1 MKRAIRT
8 RPEPTC
14 ELCGAHGV
22 LLYEN
27 LADQLYAAPGSW
39 NLKRCP
45 APDCGLIWLDPMPL
59 EEDLPLAY
67 RDYFT
72 HDDKPSK
79 RNGIAHR
86 LYRLLLA
93 LSGLAHQRTEL
104 RTFFL
109 RRNRPGRLLEVGC
122 GAGDRLAE
130 FRSLGWEVEGQEIDP
145 PAAERAMAR
154 GLPIHLGA
162 LPSLSLTANTFDAA
176 VMNHV
181 IEHVHDPLSLLCEC
195 HRVLKPG
202 GRLAVVTPNVASL
215 GHRCFGSCWMP
226 LDPPRHLRL
235 FSPTT
240 LQQLIARAGFRDC
253 QVSTTAANA
262 QFVAE
267 GSLAIRRAGRH
278 QFGPS
283 PGRSLQIQSLLFQLR
298 ATLIMLVQKDSG
310 EECFLTA
317 SK

>member
-1 MKRAIRT
+1 
-8 RPEPTC
+8 
-14 ELCGAHGV
+14 
-22 LLYEN
+22 
-27 LADQLYAAPGSW
+27 
-39 NLKRCP
+39 
-45 APDCGLIWLDPMPL
+45 MPL